1 MANTIHDKIASNL
14 ARKFDTEYHSDKG
27 VDLRTP
33 TRAIE
38 VESHKEAL
46 PHAKQQLAG
55 TTRTPYIAVPKPIIK
70 DALEATKGSRFG
82 VMSDT
87 GRVIKRGYR
96 KR

>member
-1 MANTIHDKIASNL
+1 MANTVHDKIANNL
-14 ARKFDTEYHSDKG
+14 ARKFGTEYHSDKG
-27 VDLRTP
+27 VDLRTA

-38 VESHKEAL
+38 IESHKEAL

-55 TTRTPYIAVPKPIIK
+55 TTRTPYIAVPKSIVK
-70 DALEATKGSRFG
+70 DALEATRGTRFG

-87 GRVIKRGYR
+87 GRVIKRGSR